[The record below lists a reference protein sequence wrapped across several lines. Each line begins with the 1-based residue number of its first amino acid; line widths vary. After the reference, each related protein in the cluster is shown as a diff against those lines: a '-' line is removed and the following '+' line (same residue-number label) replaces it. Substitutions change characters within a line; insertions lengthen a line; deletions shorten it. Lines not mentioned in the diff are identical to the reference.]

1 MSTLYKFSSN
11 PLSTIFPGSSG
22 EKQPNYNNAFNITLG
37 NPYSKWQ
44 TGLQFST
51 DYAKAFNTPDNSY
64 SQWQTGPQFS
74 TDYAQ
79 EFLNKTNGTSIIP
92 TEGEPKSPGSGASP
106 WGYIGKAAD
115 LIGSFMPEKDE
126 YSGEKGGVTQS
137 LDSAYD
143 NISNTL
149 MAIPGWG
156 TLAGGIMKAGALL
169 GKGMNALGGGTDGM
183 CVCAGTK
190 VFTSTGKVVN
200 IEDLQKEEGIIG
212 WNEGTK
218 EIKPQTIHN
227 FIEPRQK
234 ECVEIVLKNGY
245 SIRCSID
252 HPILSNTSP
261 KAKSKYINGKR
272 MAIREWK
279 FRRADELKTGDFVGL
294 ANDIDYWGD
303 NHLDNAYLVGLLIG
317 DGSYGKGASC
327 RIISADQDTWKY
339 LEDNNLGIINHCDDS
354 RPEKYNKEIRT
365 YRIIGG
371 IELMKQLGIAYQTGK
386 EKTLPKNIGEFDKQS
401 ICNLIAGLFD
411 TDGSISVN
419 EDKKNYSITLYQSNR
434 DLLEEVRIQL
444 HKLGIFSTIN
454 TRKPTKYEL
463 RGKII
468 NSNESYRLEIHDIS
482 SAKLFCQF
490 IPLNISYKKEN
501 LSRIFNMLK
510 DSSPQEHNDI
520 SGAKQ
525 CKIVSITHIGIQT
538 VYNLQAD
545 NDHTYLA
552 NGIITHNTTT
562 DAILGSSFFNLT
574 PLGLING
581 FGGTTSDT
589 ITKNERLF
597 DSMGPSYSG
606 TNQTVNDAVSKS
618 GKKYGLFSS
627 GALREA
633 NQEIMEAKRQQGVLT
648 NISNEASARYNIR
661 NSMSAINGNR
671 RQYKLQGGYD
681 QSSVRVGRKGM
692 SLEVL
697 NKEKQILL
705 KPKSTFTK
713 IVLTNP
719 ELTESPITTI
729 TLSIPEFKEGGT
741 LSQKVKDY
749 YNGYD
754 LSDVT
759 FINDSSPRTE
769 GNIIYSPSD
778 EYTVHELWHYLSQNK
793 PNEALKEF
801 YDQLDDT
808 KLQQFGAD
816 LEFVKRTG
824 DPGDFYSPSELEARL
839 NAAKFMSQGS
849 IYNKDFFRNLRSN
862 ENKYGDNMR
871 DLLKMFN
878 DDYLERLFNTL
889 PKFQSGG
896 AISTKIV
903 LTNPEL
909 VESPIT
915 AITLSTPE
923 FKDGGTIS
931 TKIVLTNP
939 ELVESPK
946 KTRTLEELIEYA
958 KKENPRFIQ
967 RMSEPLKFV
976 EWEDDKGK
984 HFGTHEMSYGEAD
997 GKIFIFPMIQEI
1009 DGNLVR
1015 YQDTKKALFNALD
1028 NKNVLQVNNEDEAK
1042 LFTESEELPDG
1053 TFTGYKSGWVDFFKQ
1068 SPSKFQSGGS
1078 INVIPEGALHAR
1090 KHNMDIDGITK
1101 KGIPVVSEGENGK
1114 VEQQAEIERSEIIL
1128 RLSVTKKLE
1137 ELSKIFYNE
1146 ESSSKEKEEAALEAG
1161 KLLTKEIIYNTID
1174 NTNELL

>member
-92 TEGEPKSPGSGASP
+92 TKGEPKSPGSCASP

-371 IELMKQLGIAYQTGK
+371 IELMKQLGIAYQTDK

-454 TRKPTKYEL
+454 TRKPAKYEL

-697 NKEKQILL
+697 NKAKQILL
-705 KPKSTFTK
+705 KPKSTF
-713 IVLTNP
+713 
-719 ELTESPITTI
+719 
-729 TLSIPEFKEGGT
+729 
-741 LSQKVKDY
+741 
-749 YNGYD
+749 
-754 LSDVT
+754 
-759 FINDSSPRTE
+759 
-769 GNIIYSPSD
+769 
-778 EYTVHELWHYLSQNK
+778 
-793 PNEALKEF
+793 
-801 YDQLDDT
+801 
-808 KLQQFGAD
+808 
-816 LEFVKRTG
+816 
-824 DPGDFYSPSELEARL
+824 
-839 NAAKFMSQGS
+839 
-849 IYNKDFFRNLRSN
+849 
-862 ENKYGDNMR
+862 
-871 DLLKMFN
+871 
-878 DDYLERLFNTL
+878 
-889 PKFQSGG
+889 
-896 AISTKIV
+896 TKIV

>member
-454 TRKPTKYEL
+454 TRKPAKYEL

-719 ELTESPITTI
+719 ELI
-729 TLSIPEFKEGGT
+729 
-741 LSQKVKDY
+741 
-749 YNGYD
+749 
-754 LSDVT
+754 
-759 FINDSSPRTE
+759 
-769 GNIIYSPSD
+769 
-778 EYTVHELWHYLSQNK
+778 
-793 PNEALKEF
+793 
-801 YDQLDDT
+801 
-808 KLQQFGAD
+808 
-816 LEFVKRTG
+816 
-824 DPGDFYSPSELEARL
+824 
-839 NAAKFMSQGS
+839 
-849 IYNKDFFRNLRSN
+849 
-862 ENKYGDNMR
+862 
-871 DLLKMFN
+871 
-878 DDYLERLFNTL
+878 
-889 PKFQSGG
+889 
-896 AISTKIV
+896 
-903 LTNPEL
+903 
-909 VESPIT
+909 ESPIT

-939 ELVESPK
+939 ELIESPK

-1114 VEQQAEIERSEIIL
+1114 VEQQAEIERSEVIL
-1128 RLSVTKKLE
+1128 RLEVTKKLE
-1137 ELSKIFYNE
+1137 ELQKDYYNDNYTQKQKDE
-1146 ESSSKEKEEAALEAG
+1146 FAIEAG
-1161 KLLTKEIIYNTID
+1161 KLLAYELLYNTID

>member
-51 DYAKAFNTPDNSY
+51 DYAKAFNIPDNSY
-64 SQWQTGPQFS
+64 SQQQTGLQFS

-79 EFLNKTNGTSIIP
+79 EFLNKTNGTSVTP
-92 TEGEPKSPGSGASP
+92 TEGELKSSGFGASP

-169 GKGMNALGGGTDGM
+169 GKGMNALGGGTSGM
-183 CVCAGTK
+183 
-190 VFTSTGKVVN
+190 
-200 IEDLQKEEGIIG
+200 
-212 WNEGTK
+212 
-218 EIKPQTIHN
+218 
-227 FIEPRQK
+227 
-234 ECVEIVLKNGY
+234 
-245 SIRCSID
+245 
-252 HPILSNTSP
+252 
-261 KAKSKYINGKR
+261 
-272 MAIREWK
+272 
-279 FRRADELKTGDFVGL
+279 
-294 ANDIDYWGD
+294 
-303 NHLDNAYLVGLLIG
+303 
-317 DGSYGKGASC
+317 
-327 RIISADQDTWKY
+327 
-339 LEDNNLGIINHCDDS
+339 
-354 RPEKYNKEIRT
+354 
-365 YRIIGG
+365 
-371 IELMKQLGIAYQTGK
+371 
-386 EKTLPKNIGEFDKQS
+386 
-401 ICNLIAGLFD
+401 
-411 TDGSISVN
+411 
-419 EDKKNYSITLYQSNR
+419 
-434 DLLEEVRIQL
+434 
-444 HKLGIFSTIN
+444 
-454 TRKPTKYEL
+454 
-463 RGKII
+463 
-468 NSNESYRLEIHDIS
+468 
-482 SAKLFCQF
+482 
-490 IPLNISYKKEN
+490 
-501 LSRIFNMLK
+501 
-510 DSSPQEHNDI
+510 
-520 SGAKQ
+520 
-525 CKIVSITHIGIQT
+525 
-538 VYNLQAD
+538 
-545 NDHTYLA
+545 
-552 NGIITHNTTT
+552 TTT

-633 NQEIMEAKRQQGVLT
+633 NQEIMEAKRQQGILT

-661 NSMSAINGNR
+661 NSMSAINGDR

-692 SLEVL
+692 SLEIL
-697 NKEKQILL
+697 NKAKQILL

-719 ELTESPITTI
+719 ELVESPITTI
-729 TLSIPEFKEGGT
+729 TLSTPEFKEGGT

-759 FINDSSPRTE
+759 FVNDSSPRTE

-849 IYNKDFFRNLRSN
+849 TYNKDFFRNLRSN

-889 PKFQSGG
+889 PKFQNGG
-896 AISTKIV
+896 
-903 LTNPEL
+903 E
-909 VESPIT
+909 
-915 AITLSTPE
+915 
-923 FKDGGTIS
+923 IS

-984 HFGTHEMSYGEAD
+984 HFGTHEMTYGEAD
-997 GKIFIFPMIQEI
+997 GRIFVFPMIQEI

-1015 YQDTKKALFNALD
+1015 YQDPTKALFNALD

-1042 LFTESEELPDG
+1042 LFSESEELPDG

-1114 VEQQAEIERSEIIL
+1114 VEQQAEIERSEVIL
-1128 RLSVTKKLE
+1128 RLEVTKKLE
-1137 ELSKIFYNE
+1137 ELQKDYYNDNYTQKQKDE
-1146 ESSSKEKEEAALEAG
+1146 FAIEAG
-1161 KLLTKEIIYNTID
+1161 KLLAYELLYNTID

>member
-454 TRKPTKYEL
+454 TRKPAKYEL

-719 ELTESPITTI
+719 EL
-729 TLSIPEFKEGGT
+729 
-741 LSQKVKDY
+741 
-749 YNGYD
+749 
-754 LSDVT
+754 
-759 FINDSSPRTE
+759 
-769 GNIIYSPSD
+769 
-778 EYTVHELWHYLSQNK
+778 
-793 PNEALKEF
+793 
-801 YDQLDDT
+801 
-808 KLQQFGAD
+808 
-816 LEFVKRTG
+816 
-824 DPGDFYSPSELEARL
+824 
-839 NAAKFMSQGS
+839 
-849 IYNKDFFRNLRSN
+849 
-862 ENKYGDNMR
+862 
-871 DLLKMFN
+871 
-878 DDYLERLFNTL
+878 
-889 PKFQSGG
+889 
-896 AISTKIV
+896 
-903 LTNPEL
+903 

-1042 LFTESEELPDG
+1042 LFTKSEKLPDG

>member
-454 TRKPTKYEL
+454 TRKPAKYEL

-697 NKEKQILL
+697 NKAKQILL
-705 KPKSTFTK
+705 KPKSTF
-713 IVLTNP
+713 
-719 ELTESPITTI
+719 
-729 TLSIPEFKEGGT
+729 
-741 LSQKVKDY
+741 
-749 YNGYD
+749 
-754 LSDVT
+754 
-759 FINDSSPRTE
+759 
-769 GNIIYSPSD
+769 
-778 EYTVHELWHYLSQNK
+778 
-793 PNEALKEF
+793 
-801 YDQLDDT
+801 
-808 KLQQFGAD
+808 
-816 LEFVKRTG
+816 
-824 DPGDFYSPSELEARL
+824 
-839 NAAKFMSQGS
+839 
-849 IYNKDFFRNLRSN
+849 
-862 ENKYGDNMR
+862 
-871 DLLKMFN
+871 
-878 DDYLERLFNTL
+878 
-889 PKFQSGG
+889 
-896 AISTKIV
+896 TKIV

-1042 LFTESEELPDG
+1042 LFTKSEKLPDG

>member
-22 EKQPNYNNAFNITLG
+22 EKQPNYNNAFNATLG
-37 NPYSKWQ
+37 NPYSQWQ

-51 DYAKAFNTPDNSY
+51 NYAKAFNTPNNSY
-64 SQWQTGPQFS
+64 SQQQTGLQFS

-92 TEGEPKSPGSGASP
+92 TEGEPKSPGFGTSP

-169 GKGMNALGGGTDGM
+169 GKGMNALGGGTSGM
-183 CVCAGTK
+183 
-190 VFTSTGKVVN
+190 
-200 IEDLQKEEGIIG
+200 
-212 WNEGTK
+212 
-218 EIKPQTIHN
+218 
-227 FIEPRQK
+227 
-234 ECVEIVLKNGY
+234 
-245 SIRCSID
+245 
-252 HPILSNTSP
+252 
-261 KAKSKYINGKR
+261 
-272 MAIREWK
+272 
-279 FRRADELKTGDFVGL
+279 
-294 ANDIDYWGD
+294 
-303 NHLDNAYLVGLLIG
+303 
-317 DGSYGKGASC
+317 
-327 RIISADQDTWKY
+327 
-339 LEDNNLGIINHCDDS
+339 
-354 RPEKYNKEIRT
+354 
-365 YRIIGG
+365 
-371 IELMKQLGIAYQTGK
+371 
-386 EKTLPKNIGEFDKQS
+386 
-401 ICNLIAGLFD
+401 
-411 TDGSISVN
+411 
-419 EDKKNYSITLYQSNR
+419 
-434 DLLEEVRIQL
+434 
-444 HKLGIFSTIN
+444 
-454 TRKPTKYEL
+454 
-463 RGKII
+463 
-468 NSNESYRLEIHDIS
+468 
-482 SAKLFCQF
+482 
-490 IPLNISYKKEN
+490 
-501 LSRIFNMLK
+501 
-510 DSSPQEHNDI
+510 
-520 SGAKQ
+520 
-525 CKIVSITHIGIQT
+525 
-538 VYNLQAD
+538 
-545 NDHTYLA
+545 
-552 NGIITHNTTT
+552 TTT

-633 NQEIMEAKRQQGVLT
+633 NQEIMEAKRQQGILT

-661 NSMSAINGNR
+661 NSMSAINGDR

-692 SLEVL
+692 SLEIL
-697 NKEKQILL
+697 NKAKQILL

-719 ELTESPITTI
+719 ELVESPITT
-729 TLSIPEFKEGGT
+729 
-741 LSQKVKDY
+741 
-749 YNGYD
+749 
-754 LSDVT
+754 
-759 FINDSSPRTE
+759 
-769 GNIIYSPSD
+769 
-778 EYTVHELWHYLSQNK
+778 
-793 PNEALKEF
+793 
-801 YDQLDDT
+801 
-808 KLQQFGAD
+808 
-816 LEFVKRTG
+816 
-824 DPGDFYSPSELEARL
+824 
-839 NAAKFMSQGS
+839 
-849 IYNKDFFRNLRSN
+849 
-862 ENKYGDNMR
+862 
-871 DLLKMFN
+871 
-878 DDYLERLFNTL
+878 
-889 PKFQSGG
+889 
-896 AISTKIV
+896 
-903 LTNPEL
+903 
-909 VESPIT
+909 
-915 AITLSTPE
+915 ITLSTPE
-923 FKDGGTIS
+923 FKDGGAIS
-931 TKIVLTNP
+931 TKIVLTSP

-958 KKENPRFIQ
+958 KKENPRFVQ
-967 RMSEPLKFV
+967 RISEPLKFV

-984 HFGTHEMSYGEAD
+984 HFGTHELSYGESD
-997 GKIFIFPMIQEI
+997 GRIFVFPMIQEV

-1015 YQDTKKALFNALD
+1015 YQDATKALFNALD

-1068 SPSKFQSGGS
+1068 RPSKFQGGGS

-1161 KLLTKEIIYNTID
+1161 ELLTKEILYNTID

>member
-22 EKQPNYNNAFNITLG
+22 EKQPNYNNAFNATLG
-37 NPYSKWQ
+37 NPYSQQQ
-44 TGLQFST
+44 TGL
-51 DYAKAFNTPDNSY
+51 
-64 SQWQTGPQFS
+64 QFS

-79 EFLNKTNGTSIIP
+79 EFLNKTNGTSVTP
-92 TEGEPKSPGSGASP
+92 TEGELKSPGSGASP

-169 GKGMNALGGGTDGM
+169 GKGMNALGGGTSGM
-183 CVCAGTK
+183 
-190 VFTSTGKVVN
+190 
-200 IEDLQKEEGIIG
+200 
-212 WNEGTK
+212 
-218 EIKPQTIHN
+218 
-227 FIEPRQK
+227 
-234 ECVEIVLKNGY
+234 
-245 SIRCSID
+245 
-252 HPILSNTSP
+252 
-261 KAKSKYINGKR
+261 
-272 MAIREWK
+272 
-279 FRRADELKTGDFVGL
+279 
-294 ANDIDYWGD
+294 
-303 NHLDNAYLVGLLIG
+303 
-317 DGSYGKGASC
+317 
-327 RIISADQDTWKY
+327 
-339 LEDNNLGIINHCDDS
+339 
-354 RPEKYNKEIRT
+354 
-365 YRIIGG
+365 
-371 IELMKQLGIAYQTGK
+371 
-386 EKTLPKNIGEFDKQS
+386 
-401 ICNLIAGLFD
+401 
-411 TDGSISVN
+411 
-419 EDKKNYSITLYQSNR
+419 
-434 DLLEEVRIQL
+434 
-444 HKLGIFSTIN
+444 
-454 TRKPTKYEL
+454 
-463 RGKII
+463 
-468 NSNESYRLEIHDIS
+468 
-482 SAKLFCQF
+482 
-490 IPLNISYKKEN
+490 
-501 LSRIFNMLK
+501 
-510 DSSPQEHNDI
+510 
-520 SGAKQ
+520 
-525 CKIVSITHIGIQT
+525 
-538 VYNLQAD
+538 
-545 NDHTYLA
+545 
-552 NGIITHNTTT
+552 TTT

-661 NSMSAINGNR
+661 NSMSAINGDR

-692 SLEVL
+692 SLEIL
-697 NKEKQILL
+697 NKAKQILL

-713 IVLTNP
+713 ITLTSP
-719 ELTESPITTI
+719 ELIESPITTI
-729 TLSIPEFKEGGT
+729 TLSTPEFK
-741 LSQKVKDY
+741 D
-749 YNGYD
+749 
-754 LSDVT
+754 
-759 FINDSSPRTE
+759 
-769 GNIIYSPSD
+769 
-778 EYTVHELWHYLSQNK
+778 
-793 PNEALKEF
+793 
-801 YDQLDDT
+801 
-808 KLQQFGAD
+808 
-816 LEFVKRTG
+816 
-824 DPGDFYSPSELEARL
+824 
-839 NAAKFMSQGS
+839 
-849 IYNKDFFRNLRSN
+849 
-862 ENKYGDNMR
+862 
-871 DLLKMFN
+871 
-878 DDYLERLFNTL
+878 
-889 PKFQSGG
+889 GG

-909 VESPIT
+909 I
-915 AITLSTPE
+915 
-923 FKDGGTIS
+923 
-931 TKIVLTNP
+931 
-939 ELVESPK
+939 ESPK

-967 RMSEPLKFV
+967 RISEPLKFV

-984 HFGTHEMSYGEAD
+984 HFGTHELSYGESD

-1015 YQDTKKALFNALD
+1015 YQDTTKALFNALD

>member
-245 SIRCSID
+245 FIRCSID

-454 TRKPTKYEL
+454 TRKPAKYEL

-697 NKEKQILL
+697 NKAKQILL
-705 KPKSTFTK
+705 KPKSTF
-713 IVLTNP
+713 
-719 ELTESPITTI
+719 
-729 TLSIPEFKEGGT
+729 
-741 LSQKVKDY
+741 
-749 YNGYD
+749 
-754 LSDVT
+754 
-759 FINDSSPRTE
+759 
-769 GNIIYSPSD
+769 
-778 EYTVHELWHYLSQNK
+778 
-793 PNEALKEF
+793 
-801 YDQLDDT
+801 
-808 KLQQFGAD
+808 
-816 LEFVKRTG
+816 
-824 DPGDFYSPSELEARL
+824 
-839 NAAKFMSQGS
+839 
-849 IYNKDFFRNLRSN
+849 
-862 ENKYGDNMR
+862 
-871 DLLKMFN
+871 
-878 DDYLERLFNTL
+878 
-889 PKFQSGG
+889 
-896 AISTKIV
+896 TKIV

>member
-234 ECVEIVLKNGY
+234 ECIEIVLKNGY
-245 SIRCSID
+245 FIRCSID

-317 DGSYGKGASC
+317 DGSYEKGASC

-371 IELMKQLGIAYQTGK
+371 IELMKQLGIAYQTDK

-454 TRKPTKYEL
+454 TRKPAKYEL

-719 ELTESPITTI
+719 EL
-729 TLSIPEFKEGGT
+729 
-741 LSQKVKDY
+741 
-749 YNGYD
+749 
-754 LSDVT
+754 
-759 FINDSSPRTE
+759 
-769 GNIIYSPSD
+769 
-778 EYTVHELWHYLSQNK
+778 
-793 PNEALKEF
+793 
-801 YDQLDDT
+801 
-808 KLQQFGAD
+808 
-816 LEFVKRTG
+816 
-824 DPGDFYSPSELEARL
+824 
-839 NAAKFMSQGS
+839 
-849 IYNKDFFRNLRSN
+849 
-862 ENKYGDNMR
+862 
-871 DLLKMFN
+871 
-878 DDYLERLFNTL
+878 
-889 PKFQSGG
+889 
-896 AISTKIV
+896 
-903 LTNPEL
+903 
-909 VESPIT
+909 
-915 AITLSTPE
+915 
-923 FKDGGTIS
+923 
-931 TKIVLTNP
+931 
-939 ELVESPK
+939 VESPK

>member
-454 TRKPTKYEL
+454 TRKPAKYEL

-729 TLSIPEFKEGGT
+729 TLSIPEFK
-741 LSQKVKDY
+741 
-749 YNGYD
+749 
-754 LSDVT
+754 
-759 FINDSSPRTE
+759 
-769 GNIIYSPSD
+769 
-778 EYTVHELWHYLSQNK
+778 
-793 PNEALKEF
+793 
-801 YDQLDDT
+801 
-808 KLQQFGAD
+808 
-816 LEFVKRTG
+816 
-824 DPGDFYSPSELEARL
+824 
-839 NAAKFMSQGS
+839 
-849 IYNKDFFRNLRSN
+849 
-862 ENKYGDNMR
+862 
-871 DLLKMFN
+871 
-878 DDYLERLFNTL
+878 
-889 PKFQSGG
+889 
-896 AISTKIV
+896 
-903 LTNPEL
+903 
-909 VESPIT
+909 
-915 AITLSTPE
+915 
-923 FKDGGTIS
+923 DGGTIS